1 MTGKGWGTGKK
12 KLANL
17 RIVFTMPCME
27 KNGGFVYIMTNRKDG
42 VLYIGS
48 TSDLVGR
55 IYEHKKKM
63 IPKSFTARYNLDKL
77 VYFEWWPKLENM
89 VVRERQLKEWN
100 RDWKIRLIEKMNPDW
115 DDLYNAVLN
124 GNGFAPLDD

>member
-1 MTGKGWGTGKK
+1 
-12 KLANL
+12 
-17 RIVFTMPCME
+17 MPCME